1 MTMPNPSRHAAT
13 ARFALITGAFAMAFA
28 AIPAQA
34 QLENIVRD
42 GVRGAQSVEACEDG
56 EKADTGRK
64 VLGGILGGLARRTA
78 RKARLPSF
86 TPVAEFSGE
95 LTTAIAC
102 KLDPEEQKQAA
113 EATISATRG
122 SEEQPRP
129 AVGSSASW
137 QSESRNKVSGT
148 STVTG
153 VEELSED
160 ADCITV
166 TDVVIVKGE
175 ETRAEKRMCRPPGS
189 ARYSIVA

>member
-1 MTMPNPSRHAAT
+1 MPKESRRPVT
-13 ARFALITGAFAMAFA
+13 GRLALLVGALAMGNAPL
-28 AIPAQA
+28 PAQA

-42 GVRGAQSVEACEDG
+42 GVRGAQSVESCEDG

-86 TPVAEFSGE
+86 APVAEFSGE

-102 KLDPEEQKQAA
+102 KLDPEEQKKAA

-122 SEEQPRP
+122 SETEPRP

-137 QSESRNKVSGT
+137 ESESRDEVSGT